1 MWTRLDGLDVTSE
14 RRLRFVRA
22 QVAWMLG
29 SALLLVLVG
38 LLDYDLFFLASLV
51 GLLVLAT
58 ATEPATVTPRWRRR
72 LRWLAYAGLAAFAL
86 LVLRRLAE
94 NIPRGVL

>member
-1 MWTRLDGLDVTSE
+1 MWTRVDDSDVTSA
-14 RRLRFVRA
+14 RRLRFVRM

-38 LLDYDLFFLASLV
+38 LLDYDLFFLASLL

-58 ATEPATVTPRWRRR
+58 ATEPVTVTPRWRRR
-72 LRWLAYAGLAAFAL
+72 LRWLAYAGLAAFAVV
-86 LVLRRLAE
+86 LVRRLAE
-94 NIPRGVL
+94 NLPRGLL